1 MSTQDA
7 LPRWLRTVFIATSD
21 APLTNIKSINSEIL
35 TYATAIFL
43 AVGLAKGLIPN
54 DKDWLVYAWFAFL
67 GGKIG
72 FAMGGAALK
81 RATYIPSP
89 PNTPDVEDAAATTAT
104 PSPVVS
110 VLTKADAD
118 VAAKVLDAAPR
129 LPSD

>member
-7 LPRWLRTVFIATSD
+7 LPRWLRTVFIAIND
-21 APLTNIKSINSEIL
+21 APFTNIKSMNSEIL

-43 AVGLAKGLIPN
+43 AVGLARGLIPN

-67 GGKIG
+67 SGKIG

-89 PNTPDVEDAAATTAT
+89 PNTPDAEDVAATTAT
-104 PSPVVS
+104 PPPPAK
-110 VLTKADAD
+110 VLTKEDAD
-118 VAAKVLDAAPR
+118 RVAKAMNSGERGAE
-129 LPSD
+129 